1 MSDPKLSYLGPLQSL
16 GGPTANS
23 KGWLSNIPVVFLVVV
38 VLPTLV
44 VAIYYLLIAS
54 PRYVSEA
61 RFVVRAA
68 QQAQPSSLGSVLQT
82 VGLSSGSSDSHAVH
96 DYIRSSDGLRDL
108 MNRVD
113 VKALYGRPNVDLLSR
128 LPKPFGSDSFEGFRK
143 QFNKY
148 VTVGYD
154 SQTGISTLRVEAFT
168 PRDAQRTAVAM
179 LDSGEALVNRLN
191 QRSSAD
197 AVQEAERTV
206 VEAQTRL
213 SVAQSEL
220 TSFRSR
226 ERFVDPTKSALAGST
241 LIGEL
246 QVNVATLKAE
256 RAQVAADAP
265 NSPQLPFLDSRIRA
279 FEQQIAIE
287 NQKIVGDSD
296 SLVPKIS
303 TYENL
308 MMEREFADK
317 LLASATASLN
327 AAQLEARRQRLY
339 IDRIVN
345 PSAPDIPEEPRR
357 WMAILAVFSSC
368 LVMYLVGWLIWAGIR
383 ESRLH
388 A

>member
-1 MSDPKLSYLGPLQSL
+1 MSEPKLSYVGPLLSL
-16 GGPTANS
+16 GGEATDN
-23 KGWLSNIPVVFLVVV
+23 KGWLKKIPVAFLLIVI
-38 VLPTLV
+38 LPTLI
-44 VAIYYLLIAS
+44 VAVYYLLFAS

-61 RFVVRAA
+61 RFVGRAA
-68 QQAQPSSLGSVLQT
+68 QQNQPSPLGSVLQN

-96 DYIRSSDGLRDL
+96 DYIRSADGMRDL
-108 MNRVD
+108 MGRVD
-113 VKALYGRPNVDLLSR
+113 IKTMYSRKEIDALSR
-128 LPKPFGSDSFEGFRK
+128 LPKPFSSNSFEGFRK

-148 VTVGYD
+148 VTVGFD
-154 SQTGISTLRVEAFT
+154 SQTGISILRVEAFT
-168 PRDAQRTAVAM
+168 PEDAQKTAAAM
-179 LDSGEALVNRLN
+179 LDSSEGLVNRLN

-197 AVQEAERTV
+197 AVQEAQRTV
-206 VEAQTRL
+206 LEAQARL
-213 SVAQSEL
+213 SVAQNQL
-220 TSFRSR
+220 TAFRSR
-226 ERFVDPTKSALAGST
+226 ERFVDPAKSALAGST

-246 QVNVATLKAE
+246 QLNVATLKAE

-327 AAQLEARRQRLY
+327 SAQLEARRQRLY
-339 IDRIVN
+339 VDRIVTPN
-345 PSAPDIPEEPRR
+345 APDYPEEPKR
-357 WMAILAVFSSC
+357 WLAILAVFSSC
-368 LVMYLVGWLIWAGIR
+368 LIAYLIGWLIWAGIR

>member
-1 MSDPKLSYLGPLQSL
+1 MSEPKLSYVGPLLSL
-16 GGPTANS
+16 GGEATDN
-23 KGWLSNIPVVFLVVV
+23 KGWLKKIPVAFLLIVI
-38 VLPTLV
+38 LPTLI
-44 VAIYYLLIAS
+44 VAVYYLLFAS

-68 QQAQPSSLGSVLQT
+68 QQNQPSPLGSVLQN

-96 DYIRSSDGLRDL
+96 DYIRSADGMRDL
-108 MNRVD
+108 MGRVD
-113 VKALYGRPNVDLLSR
+113 IKTMYSRKEIDALSR
-128 LPKPFGSDSFEGFRK
+128 LPKPFSSNSFEGFRK

-148 VTVGYD
+148 VTVGFD
-154 SQTGISTLRVEAFT
+154 SQTGISILRVEAFT
-168 PRDAQRTAVAM
+168 PEDAQKTAAAM
-179 LDSGEALVNRLN
+179 LDSSEGLVNRLN

-197 AVQEAERTV
+197 AVQEAQRTV
-206 VEAQTRL
+206 LEAQARL
-213 SVAQSEL
+213 SVAQNQL
-220 TSFRSR
+220 TAFRSR
-226 ERFVDPTKSALAGST
+226 ERFVDPAKSALAGST

-246 QVNVATLKAE
+246 QLNVATLKAE

-327 AAQLEARRQRLY
+327 SAQLEARRQRLY
-339 IDRIVN
+339 VDRIVTPN
-345 PSAPDIPEEPRR
+345 APDYPEEPKR
-357 WMAILAVFSSC
+357 WLAILAVFSSC
-368 LVMYLVGWLIWAGIR
+368 LIAYLIGWLIWAGIR

>member
-1 MSDPKLSYLGPLQSL
+1 MSDSKLSYLGPLQSL
-16 GGPTANS
+16 EGPTNRA
-23 KGWLSNIPVVFLVVV
+23 KGWLSKIPVIFLIVV
-38 VLPTLV
+38 VLPTVV

-68 QQAQPSSLGSVLQT
+68 EKAQSSPLGTVLQT
-82 VGLSSGSSDSHAVH
+82 VGISSGSSDAHAVH
-96 DYIRSSDGLRDL
+96 DYIRSSDGLHDL
-108 MNRVD
+108 MGRVD
-113 VKALYGRPNVDLLSR
+113 VKALYGRQNVDPLSR
-128 LPKPFGSDSFEGFRK
+128 LPKPFTSDSFEDFRK

-168 PRDAQRTAVAM
+168 PQDAQRTAVAM

-213 SVAQSEL
+213 SVAQNQL
-220 TSFRSR
+220 TAFRSR

-345 PSAPDIPEEPRR
+345 PNAPDTPEEPKR

-368 LVMYLVGWLIWAGIR
+368 LVMYLVGWLLWAGIR

>member
-1 MSDPKLSYLGPLQSL
+1 MSDPKLSYLGPIQSL
-16 GGPTANS
+16 EGPKTRAKS
-23 KGWLSNIPVVFLVVV
+23 LLEKIPFVFLLVV
-38 VLPTLV
+38 VLPTVV

-68 QQAQPSSLGSVLQT
+68 EKSQPSSLGTVLQT
-82 VGLSSGSSDSHAVH
+82 VGISSGSTDAHAVH
-96 DYIRSSDGLRDL
+96 DYVRSSDGLRDL
-108 MNRVD
+108 MKRVD
-113 VKALYGRPNVDLLSR
+113 VKAFYSRPGVDPLSR
-128 LPKPFGSDSFEGFRK
+128 LPKPFTSNSFEDFRK

-168 PRDAQRTAVAM
+168 PQDAQKTAAAM
-179 LDSGEALVNRLN
+179 LDSGEALVNTLN

-197 AVQEAERTV
+197 AVADAERSV
-206 VEAQTRL
+206 SEAQARL
-213 SVAQSEL
+213 SVAQNQL
-220 TSFRSR
+220 TAFRNR

-265 NSPQLPFLDSRIRA
+265 NSPQLPLLDSRIRA

-339 IDRIVN
+339 IDRIVYPN
-345 PSAPDIPEEPRR
+345 APDTPEEPKRF
-357 WMAILAVFSSC
+357 MAILAVFVSC